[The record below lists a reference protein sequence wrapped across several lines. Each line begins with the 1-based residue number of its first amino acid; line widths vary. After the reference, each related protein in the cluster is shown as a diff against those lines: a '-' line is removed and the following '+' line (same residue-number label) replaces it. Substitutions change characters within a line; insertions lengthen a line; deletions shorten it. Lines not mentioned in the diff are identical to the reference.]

1 MIKVLLE
8 MLDATEKAW
17 KNGHLTRKEAEYQAK
32 EIDVLLDAYEIE
44 KFYV

>member
-1 MIKVLLE
+1 

-32 EIDVLLDAYEIE
+32 EIDILLDAYEME
-44 KFYV
+44 QFYV